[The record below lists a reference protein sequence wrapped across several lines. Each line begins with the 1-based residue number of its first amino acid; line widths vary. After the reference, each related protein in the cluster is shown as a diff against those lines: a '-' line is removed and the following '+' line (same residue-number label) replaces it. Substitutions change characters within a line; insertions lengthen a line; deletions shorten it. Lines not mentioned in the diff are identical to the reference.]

1 MKITGFI
8 IDNALNN
15 LTIEFSADA
24 AITNVQLSFEY
35 LRISS
40 PTNSAKKSN
49 VNQAGKASAQVT
61 SHKKA
66 VQLINIESLA
76 KHGYRFI
83 YNDEHKAIYSE
94 EYLQM
99 LAVEYETRWQYYL
112 SELKASGHT
121 RDAMIDI
128 KQL

>member
-8 IDNALNN
+8 IDNTLNN
-15 LTIEFSADA
+15 LTIEFSANA
-24 AITNVQLSFEY
+24 AINNAQLSFEY
-35 LRISS
+35 LRVSS
-40 PTNSAKKSN
+40 PANSVKKTS
-49 VNQAGKASAQVT
+49 VNQAGQASGQVT

-66 VQLINIESLA
+66 VQLVNIESLA

-83 YNDEHKAIYSE
+83 YNDDHRAIYSE
-94 EYLQM
+94 EYLQT
-99 LAVEYETRWQYYL
+99 LVVEYDTRWQHYL